1 MNKINQIL
9 NNHDTFV
16 AYIVMLLAI
25 LLFGMFVYC
34 AYIAFTINLIL
45 GVLTIIIELG
55 LIAWFSDLKIVIRI
69 YN

>member
-25 LLFGMFVYC
+25 LLFGMFVYW

-45 GVLTIIIELG
+45 GVLTIIIEIG
-55 LIAWFSDLKIVIRI
+55 LLTWFSD
-69 YN
+69 